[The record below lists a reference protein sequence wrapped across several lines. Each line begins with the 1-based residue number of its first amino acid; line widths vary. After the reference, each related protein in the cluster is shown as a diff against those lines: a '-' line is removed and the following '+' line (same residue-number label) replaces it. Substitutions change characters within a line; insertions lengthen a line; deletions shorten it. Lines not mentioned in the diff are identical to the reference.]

1 MSGILIYIILKIGGK
16 NMNMQDWSKNVASI
30 IEYAGHIFP
39 EVEVVTRELS
49 GKITK
54 SNYKNISIRSKKLA
68 SALEKHGIKQEQCV
82 GSLALNT
89 FRNME
94 MFYGI
99 SGMGAIMHTI
109 NFRLHPEQIVYII
122 NHAENKLIF
131 IEPVFAPL
139 LEAIQDKLPTVEK
152 YVVLCSKE
160 EMQESKLKDAVSYEE
175 FIEDG
180 DEEFVWPDLKDDAPC
195 GLCYTSGTTGN
206 PKGVLYSHQSTLL
219 HAWAGSSANGL
230 GLKKEDSIL
239 MVVPMFHVNGWG
251 LPYLAPMNGIKL
263 VLPGMGMD
271 GAALT
276 ELIQNENVTFAF
288 GVPTIWLGL
297 LNYCKE
303 NNIKLDSIKETI
315 IGGSAVPYSMIKQF
329 DEDHDVNVVQGW
341 GMTETSPLATAN
353 LKTPEMEKMAKD
365 EMYQLQTKQGKPI
378 YGVQLKIVDD
388 EGNRLP
394 EDGKAFGRLLIKGP
408 WIIKRYYKHDADAVD
423 AEGWFD
429 TGDISTI
436 DADGYMTIVDRA
448 KDVIKSGGEWISSVD
463 LENAAVGHPE
473 VVEAC
478 VIGVAHEK
486 WDERPLLIVI
496 PANKELTKESVYD
509 FLDGKIAKWWKPDD
523 VVFVEELPHGA
534 TGKLL
539 KTDLR
544 EKYANHLI

>member
-1 MSGILIYIILKIGGK
+1 MGVK
-16 NMNMQDWSKNVASI
+16 NMNMQDWSQNVASI
-30 IEYAGHIFP
+30 IDYAEHIFP
-39 EVEVVTRELS
+39 DVEVVTRELS

-54 SNYKNISIRSKKLA
+54 SNYKNISIRARKLA
-68 SALEKHGIKQEQCV
+68 SALEKHGIKKEQCV
-82 GSLALNT
+82 GSLGLNT

-109 NFRLHPEQIVYII
+109 NFRLHPEQVVYLI
-122 NHAENKLIF
+122 NHAENKLVF
-131 IEPVFAPL
+131 LEPVFAPL
-139 LEAIQDKLPTVEK
+139 LEAIQDKCPSVDK
-152 YVVLCSKE
+152 YVLLCAKE
-160 EMQESKLKDAVSYEE
+160 EMPESKLKDVVSYEE

-180 DEEFVWPDLKDDAPC
+180 DESYVWPELDENAPC

-206 PKGVLYSHQSTLL
+206 PKGVLYSHKSTLL

-230 GLKKEDSIL
+230 GLKKDDCIL

-303 NNIKLDSIKETI
+303 NNIKLESIKETI

-353 LKTPEMEKMAKD
+353 LKTPDMEKLSKD

-388 EGNRLP
+388 DGNRLP
-394 EDGKAFGRLLIKGP
+394 EDGKAFGKLLIKGP
-408 WIIKRYYKHDADAVD
+408 WIIKRYYKHDEDAVETIQKFHILSAVCQNCVSLPSARLR
-423 AEGWFD
+423 AEG
-429 TGDISTI
+429 S
-436 DADGYMTIVDRA
+436 
-448 KDVIKSGGEWISSVD
+448 DVS
-463 LENAAVGHPE
+463 
-473 VVEAC
+473 
-478 VIGVAHEK
+478 
-486 WDERPLLIVI
+486 
-496 PANKELTKESVYD
+496 
-509 FLDGKIAKWWKPDD
+509 
-523 VVFVEELPHGA
+523 
-534 TGKLL
+534 
-539 KTDLR
+539 
-544 EKYANHLI
+544 

>member
-1 MSGILIYIILKIGGK
+1 MS
-16 NMNMQDWSKNVASI
+16 NMQNWNQNVASI
-30 IEYAGHIFP
+30 IDYAQRNFP
-39 EVEVVTRELS
+39 EVEIVSRTLD
-49 GKITK
+49 GKIHR
-54 SNYKNISIRSKKLA
+54 SNYGEVAKRSKKVGD
-68 SALEKHGIKQEQCV
+68 SLEKYGIKKGQNV

-89 FRNME
+89 YRNME
-94 MFYGI
+94 LYYGI
-99 SGMGAIMHTI
+99 SGMGAVMHTI
-109 NFRLHPEQIVYII
+109 NFRLHPEQVVYII
-122 NHAENKLIF
+122 NHAENRIIF
-131 IEPVFAPL
+131 TETVFAPL
-139 LEAIQDKLPTVEK
+139 LEAVQDKCPTVEQ
-152 YVVLCSKE
+152 YVLLCSKE
-160 EMQESKLKDAVSYEE
+160 EMPESNLKNAVSYEE
-175 FIEDG
+175 FIEKG
-180 DEEFVWPDLKDDAPC
+180 DENYEWPLLDEDAPC

-206 PKGVLYSHQSTLL
+206 PKGVLYSHKSTLL

-230 GLKKEDSIL
+230 GFTRSDSIL
-239 MVVPMFHVNGWG
+239 MVVPMFHVMGWG
-251 LPYLAPMNGIKL
+251 LPYIGAMNGIKL

-271 GAALT
+271 GAALV
-276 ELIQNENVTFAF
+276 ELIQKEQVTLAF

-297 LNYCKE
+297 LNYCTEQK
-303 NNIKLDSIKETI
+303 ITLDSVKQTV
-315 IGGSAVPYSMIKQF
+315 IGGSAVPYSMIKKF
-329 DEDHDVNVVQGW
+329 DEEHNVNVVQGW

-353 LKTPEMEKMAKD
+353 LKTPDMEKLSKD

-388 EGNRLP
+388 DGNRLP
-394 EDGKAFGRLLIKGP
+394 EDGKAFGKLLIKGP
-408 WIIKRYYKHDADAVD
+408 WIIKRYYKHDEDAVD
-423 AEGWFD
+423 ADGWFD

-436 DADGYMTIVDRA
+436 DPDGYMTIVDRA

-523 VVFVEELPHGA
+523 VVFVDELPHGA

-544 EKYANHLI
+544 EQYANHLIK